1 MHSIVLPS
9 MGSPFGGNGPFALLD
24 GLLGG
29 VLFGLDAG
37 LFGLDAAEL
46 LESGL
51 AGVGDAVLRLAVHL
65 LHLVG
70 GAEGLRGR
78 IEGALAPRGR
88 PRRPP
93 RRLLVLP

>member
-9 MGSPFGGNGPFALLD
+9 MGSPFCRNGPFALLD

-29 VLFGLDAG
+29 VLLGLDAG

-46 LESGL
+46 LQTGL
-51 AGVGDAVLRLAVHL
+51 AGVCYAVLRLAVLL
-65 LHLVG
+65 LHPVG

-78 IEGALAPRGR
+78 IEGALAPRG
-88 PRRPP
+88 
-93 RRLLVLP
+93 